1 MNPFGRLPKHPIDQD
16 DLIAFHLRELS
27 PRRERALRRI
37 LQTNPALALES
48 AAIAATLLAFPKS
61 EAALPIDAALL
72 DRNWL
77 ALRSSLA
84 LHVPQPSAS
93 RFLSRKWA
101 LLTLATSAF
110 AATALVLALHHHQ
123 QPITVATLEHS
134 LSTVPARTPSANPI
148 TSLSSDIHPVNS
160 TPHPP
165 TINQASNPPFAFL
178 RADNQA
184 ASAPNETPSPDT
196 SPTALFPNAVTPPSL
211 TPPSA
216 TTIPAATSTAD
227 AMADAT
233 ALPLLAATRPS
244 SIKGH
249 NSSNLRH
256 SHPADFTLAMF
267 GNFPASNSSS
277 STSGTGTSA
286 VTQTLSQTGTNAVG
300 ALASFHQ
307 QFSPWIG
314 YRITTTYSRP
324 TFAASSGTST
334 SSGNYSTGSFAIAQS
349 IYELSGTYTV
359 QGPRHGRLSTSVEA
373 GASMLAFSS
382 IDPYPIPPTNIHSFR
397 SAAVAG
403 IGAEL
408 ALSKHWALHAEY
420 RAQFYKPPAFY
431 TNNTSPTS
439 GNTTLSSNPIFGITY
454 HFVST
459 DSF

>member
-1 MNPFGRLPKHPIDQD
+1 MNPFVRLPKHPIDQD
-16 DLIAFHLRELS
+16 DLIAFHLREIS
-27 PRRERALRRI
+27 PRRERVLRRT

-93 RFLSRKWA
+93 RFLSRKWSI
-101 LLTLATSAF
+101 LTLATSAF

-123 QPITVATLEHS
+123 QPTTVATIEHS
-134 LSTVPARTPSANPI
+134 LSTVLAGTPSANPI
-148 TSLSSDIHPVNS
+148 TSLSSGMHPINS
-160 TPHPP
+160 TPHPS
-165 TINQASNPPFAFL
+165 TINQASNSPLTLL
-178 RADNQA
+178 RANNQA
-184 ASAPNETPSPDT
+184 AFAPTETPSPDT
-196 SPTALFPNAVTPPSL
+196 SPTAPLPNAVTPPSL
-211 TPPSA
+211 TPPSP
-216 TTIPAATSTAD
+216 TTIPAAAST
-227 AMADAT
+227 ADAT
-233 ALPLLAATRPS
+233 ALPLPAATRPS

-249 NSSNLRH
+249 NSSTLRH

-324 TFAASSGTST
+324 TFAAASGTST

-382 IDPYPIPPTNIHSFR
+382 INPYPIPATNVHSFR
-397 SAAVAG
+397 AAAVAG

-408 ALSKHWALHAEY
+408 ALSKHWALRAEY
-420 RAQFYKPPAFY
+420 RTQIYKPPAFY

>member
-1 MNPFGRLPKHPIDQD
+1 MNPFDRLPDHPIDQD

-27 PRRERALRRI
+27 PRRERALRRT
-37 LQTNPALALES
+37 LQTNPALAVES

-84 LHVPQPSAS
+84 IHVAQPSAS
-93 RFLSRKWA
+93 RFLFRKWA
-101 LLTLATSAF
+101 LTTLAASAF
-110 AATALVLALHHHQ
+110 AATALLLALHHHQ
-123 QPITVATLEHS
+123 QPTTVATIEHPS
-134 LSTVPARTPSANPI
+134 SAVPARTPSANPI

-165 TINQASNPPFAFL
+165 TINKASNSPFAFL

-184 ASAPNETPSPDT
+184 ASAPTETPSPDT
-196 SPTALFPNAVTPPSL
+196 SPTALFPNTVTPPSL

-216 TTIPAATSTAD
+216 TTIPAAAST
-227 AMADAT
+227 ADAT
-233 ALPLLAATRPS
+233 ALPLPAATRPS
-244 SIKGH
+244 PIKGH
-249 NSSNLRH
+249 NSSPLRH

-307 QFSPWIG
+307 QFTPWIG

-359 QGPRHGRLSTSVEA
+359 QGPRRGRLSTSVEA

-382 IDPYPIPPTNIHSFR
+382 INPYPIPPTNVHSFR
-397 SAAVAG
+397 AAAVAG

-408 ALSKHWALHAEY
+408 ALSKHWALRAEY